1 MNRKFMLR
9 PVFLASCFLLLSCM
23 LYARFCFSAEKQAE
37 RWVKELYTVRRDL
50 DLEKWVSMEPTQ
62 IYEKRF
68 GKRLTET
75 GLNAL
80 CDCGLPYVILF
91 QDTELPVER
100 SHVTE
105 LFLEEAFEVEL
116 EQASAEN
123 EWEKNDLL
131 RLEAEPL
138 SADRVSNG
146 KQSFRYDVTVNVTLA
161 KGNDV
166 LAQAEQQHYT
176 GMITLEK
183 GHFSCWRLSDFNFY

>member
-1 MNRKFMLR
+1 MNRRVMLR
-9 PVFLASCFLLLSCM
+9 PVFLAFCFLLLSCM
-23 LYARFCFSAEKQAE
+23 LYAGFCLSAEKQAE

-50 DLEKWVSMEPTQ
+50 DFENWVSMEPTQ
-62 IYEKRF
+62 LYEKRF

-116 EQASAEN
+116 ERVSAEN
-123 EWEKNDLL
+123 KWEKHDLL
-131 RLEAEPL
+131 QLE
-138 SADRVSNG
+138 ADRVSKG
-146 KQSFRYDVTVNVTLA
+146 KQSFHYDVTVNVTLA

-183 GHFSCWRLSDFNFY
+183 GRFSCWRLSDFNLD